1 MSQSESESSALPG
14 SNAQPEGRSVGPS
27 DGLTDTPQ
35 GVKPGQPT
43 RRPSFLQ
50 RLWKELLEPIVFAVL
65 ITQFVGTVVG
75 VDGVSMMPNLRHHER
90 VFVPKYETWLHKIGI
105 GDFHRGDI
113 LIFKPPAAAETRS
126 FLGLWNYRPFLIK
139 RLIGLPGDKIRILRG
154 VTYVNSKALDAAFI
168 TDFWKQQGCWDTES
182 RIANLATNSGKSIMP
197 DQAEFTVPRGQY
209 FVQGDNRTVG
219 GSEDSRFFGS
229 VPLRDVAGRA
239 TAIIWPIMRQENAKY
254 DCNWSGGDPATATTF
269 SGKSVLNWRGMGR
282 PAVFDTVPNP

>member
-1 MSQSESESSALPG
+1 MSQSESKSSLLPESASTPG
-14 SNAQPEGRSVGPS
+14 GQSTGPS
-27 DGLTDTPQ
+27 DGLSDAPP
-35 GVKPGQPT
+35 GVRSGQPT
-43 RRPSFLQ
+43 RRPTFLQ
-50 RLWKELLEPIVFAVL
+50 RLWKELLEPIVFAIL

-105 GDFHRGDI
+105 GNFHRGDV
-113 LIFKPPAAAETRS
+113 LIFKPPAAAETRT
-126 FLGLWNYRPFLIK
+126 FLFLTYRPFLIK

-154 VTYVNSKALDAAFI
+154 VTYVNGKALDAAFI

-197 DQAEFTVPRGQY
+197 DQAEFTVPKGQY

-229 VPLRDVAGRA
+229 IPLRDVAGRA

-254 DCNWSGGDPATATTF
+254 DCNWGGGDPATATTF
-269 SGKSVLNWRGMGR
+269 SGKSVLNWRGVGR
-282 PAVFDTVPNP
+282 PAVFNTVPNP